1 MGRKNS
7 SFAFRFTTFGYFGS
21 VLANSLEFWK
31 SYLGTAASLIFVV
44 FFTFSASAYGQFA
57 DSFEGGNP
65 RWKLVDW
72 DCDAKIRLQEISP
85 QLPHSGLTCE
95 VIELRMGRGTLAVLG
110 YPIRPAL
117 VLEEFKPSIWIRSTQ
132 RGATLGVRVVFRN
145 ALHPVTGK
153 PREIWIWGDS
163 YGAVGSWQR
172 VQLTGLPQRLGEKV
186 RALRSEFGNEVDWSE
201 AVVDYVA
208 VNGYS
213 NSGTQVLQL
222 DDLEVTGLIEA
233 PRQNLAAPNNSG
245 LNNSGL
251 NESGLDPAM
260 NVDPEPQSPGRLA
273 SSGSDSGS
281 KPNELPTIS
290 KANDL
295 GVGTLVTNRWL
306 QYQGESLEWLASIGI
321 KGIVL
326 SSTPTP
332 KELEQA
338 EQYGIKVISPLP
350 TIVPLQGQAKAWSV
364 VEGWTV
370 GDYVDREEYEAMR
383 RRVEQMRSSMN
394 YLQKPIVVEPIEN
407 LWRYSRISNAMILPC
422 LQAGAYE
429 RSVELTEF
437 LENAL
442 RDCRGSPQV
451 MASLATQPS
460 PEWRRQI
467 DSVGKVI
474 GQPTVNMT
482 IGDPSQIRTQ
492 MYRTLAAGIQGIYF
506 RSRSPLDAESN
517 EDRARANMLQWIHAE
532 LDLISPWLNSTR
544 GNRNRVQS
552 GDSNW
557 DATLWESP
565 KSQLL
570 VVQPA
575 GTVSH
580 LSFANRTN
588 QPLKLSWQQ
597 ISPSAQVMRLT
608 RWKLE
613 TLPQRRIG
621 GMVEV
626 QIDNPHTIEFLVSTS
641 EPQVLSYFNQRFE
654 VLGAAYA
661 FAVANVAQMRLAAAQ
676 EIVTARWQII
686 SNNRLTEDMLAI
698 QRASR
703 DMEQAY
709 VLLGNNT
716 PEAMAYIL
724 RALEASQQVIH
735 NAWSVARADVP
746 SPQSAPWL
754 LASSSVPLH
763 WYVGQQIRA
772 NSWSDLGLAG
782 GALENLDVMLAAGWK
797 QDRRL
802 EDQVEVLTEIVP
814 LDEGKGGNALRIVAR
829 GREREVSGGYAGS
842 SLRIRSG
849 TIHVT
854 AGQIIRIEGKVLIRG
869 GCNKPQA
876 GVLIYESREGPVLGQ
891 LLHSP
896 QGSWLPLRMYRVV
909 DRTGPLEIM
918 IEMRGEGDVLIDEL
932 TVAAANLTPMGTPTV
947 SPSLPISP

>member
-1 MGRKNS
+1 L
-7 SFAFRFTTFGYFGS
+7 T
-21 VLANSLEFWK
+21 
-31 SYLGTAASLIFVV
+31 
-44 FFTFSASAYGQFA
+44 

-117 VLEEFKPSIWIRSTQ
+117 VLEEFKPSLWIRSTQ

-222 DDLEVTGLIEA
+222 DDLEVSGLIEA
-233 PRQNLAAPNNSG
+233 PRQDRAAPSA
-245 LNNSGL
+245 
-251 NESGLDPAM
+251 SGLDPTM
-260 NVDPEPQSPGRLA
+260 NADPDPQSPGRLA
-273 SSGSDSGS
+273 SSSSDSGS
-281 KPNELPTIS
+281 NLDERPTIA
-290 KANDL
+290 KADDL

-321 KGIVL
+321 KGIIL
-326 SSTPTP
+326 SSAPTH

-350 TIVPLQGQAKAWSV
+350 TIVPLQEQSKAWSV

-407 LWRYSRISNAMILPC
+407 LWRYSRISNTLILPC

-442 RDCRGSPQV
+442 RDCRGTPQV

-460 PEWRRQI
+460 LEWRRQI
-467 DSVGKVI
+467 DSFGEVI

-544 GNRNRVQS
+544 GSRNRVQS
-552 GDSNW
+552 SDSHW
-557 DATLWESP
+557 DATLWETP

-580 LSFANRTN
+580 LSFANRTH

-597 ISPSAQVMRLT
+597 ISPSSQVMRFT

-676 EIVTARWQII
+676 EIVTARWQIVA
-686 SNNRLTEDMLAI
+686 NNRLTEDMLAI

-724 RALEASQQVIH
+724 RALEASHQVIH

-763 WYVGQQIRA
+763 WYVGQQIGA

-782 GALENLDVMLAAGWK
+782 GGLENLDVMLAAGWK

-814 LDEGKGGNALRIVAR
+814 LDEGRGGNALRIVAR

-849 TIHVT
+849 AIHVT
-854 AGQIIRIEGKVLIRG
+854 AGQIIRIEGKVMIRG
-869 GCNKPQA
+869 GCSKPQS
-876 GVLIYESREGPVLGQ
+876 GVLIYESNEGPVLGQ
-891 LLHSP
+891 LLCSP
-896 QGSWLPLRMYRVV
+896 HGSWLPLRMYRVI

-918 IEMRGEGDVLIDEL
+918 IEMRGEGDVLIDEI
-932 TVAAANLTPMGTPTV
+932 TVAAANLTPPDANKV
-947 SPSLPISP
+947 PPSLPINP